1 VASDWLARWP
11 GVRPRE
17 PLAPHTYYGIGGP
30 ADYYLP
36 VHDESGLPELLR
48 RLHVEGTPYV
58 VLGWVT
64 NSLVRD
70 GGVEGLVLQMLTRRL
85 QIAGPRVTVSA
96 GYLMPKL
103 AVDTAKAGL
112 ARLEFGAGIP
122 GSVGG
127 SVVGNAGAF
136 GSEVKD
142 VLDST
147 RLLTPEG
154 KERNFDN
161 RECRFAYR
169 ESRFKG
175 NDHAGWVVLDATFEL
190 TPGDP
195 SAGRARIQEIQRER
209 RRTQPTARRSLGS
222 VFKNP
227 PGDAA
232 GRLIEAC
239 GLKGQRAGG
248 AQISDEHANFIV
260 NLGGARGGDVLA
272 LMDAMRGRVQERFGI
287 TLEPEIRI
295 VGRDSAPQRANA

>member
-1 VASDWLARWP
+1 MASDWLARWP
-11 GVRPRE
+11 GVQPQE
-17 PLAPHTYYGIGGP
+17 PLAPHTYYGIGGR
-30 ADYYLP
+30 ADYFLP
-36 VHDESGLPELLR
+36 VHDDSGLAELLR
-48 RLHVEGTPYV
+48 RLHAESTPYV

-64 NSLVRD
+64 NTLVRD

-85 QIAGPRVTVSA
+85 QIEGPRVTVSA

-136 GSEVKD
+136 GSEVQD
-142 VLDST
+142 VLAGT

-154 KERNFDN
+154 SERNFKN

-169 ESRFKG
+169 ESRFQGKA
-175 NDHAGWVVLDATFEL
+175 HAGWVVLDATFEL
-190 TPGDP
+190 APGDP
-195 SAGRARIQEIQRER
+195 KAGRARIQEIQHER

-232 GRLIEAC
+232 GRLIDAC
-239 GLKGQRAGG
+239 GLKGLRAGG
-248 AQISDEHANFIV
+248 AEISEEHANFIV
-260 NLGGARGGDVLA
+260 NLGGARAGDVLA
-272 LMDAMRGRVQERFGI
+272 LMDVMRGRVHEHFGI

-295 VGRDSAPQRANA
+295 VGRQTAPQRSD

>member
-11 GVRPRE
+11 GVQREE
-17 PLAPHTYYGIGGP
+17 PLAPHTYYGIGGL
-30 ADYYLP
+30 ADYFLP
-36 VHDESGLPELLR
+36 VHDESGLPELVR
-48 RLHVEGTPYV
+48 RLHAEGTPYV
-58 VLGWVT
+58 VLGGAT
-64 NSLVRD
+64 NTLVRD

-85 QIAGPRVTVSA
+85 QIEEARVTVSA

-112 ARLEFGAGIP
+112 TRLEFGAGIP

-136 GSEVKD
+136 GSEIKD
-142 VLDST
+142 VLVGT

-154 KERNFDN
+154 RERNFST
-161 RECRFAYR
+161 RECAFAYR

-175 NDHAGWVVLDATFEL
+175 KKYAGWVVLDATFEL
-190 TPGDP
+190 APGD
-195 SAGRARIQEIQRER
+195 SKAGRARIQEIQGER

-222 VFKNP
+222 VYKNP

-239 GLKGQRAGG
+239 GLKGLRVGG
-248 AQISDEHANFIV
+248 AEISEEHANFIV
-260 NLGGARGGDVLA
+260 NVGGARAGDVLA
-272 LMDAMRGRVQERFGI
+272 LMDAMRGRVHERFGI
-287 TLEPEIRI
+287 MLEPEIRV
-295 VGRDSAPQRANA
+295 VGRDTAPQRSN